1 MPQLDKIRRT
11 LTITKC
17 HGQIVKDGE
26 FFDFYAELNG
36 AYTPE
41 RATARLRK
49 DYEDYTILI
58 TSVEQKRLTCE
69 MPIDEFIIHSTIVKD
84 GKEPNND

>member
-17 HGQIVKDGE
+17 HGQFVKDGE
-26 FFDFYAELNG
+26 FYDFYAELNG
-36 AYTPE
+36 SYTPE
-41 RATARLRK
+41 KATARLRK

-58 TSVEQKRLTCE
+58 TAVEYKRLTCE
-69 MPIDEFIIHSTIVKD
+69 MPVEEFIIHSTIVN